1 MTDAE
6 QKLWARIRGKQICG
20 VQFYRQKPML
30 DFILDFYAPAVG
42 LVIEIDGGQHFEP
55 EHQRQ
60 DALRDE
66 RLNEIGLEVLRFDNL
81 QVLLEL
87 DAVVERIFEVVSRK
101 VKPDRAALSY
111 R

>member
-1 MTDAE
+1 
-6 QKLWARIRGKQICG
+6 
-20 VQFYRQKPML
+20 VQFYRQKPLL
-30 DFILDFYAPAVG
+30 DFILDFYAPAAR

-87 DAVVERIFEVVSRK
+87 DAVVERIYEVVSRK
-101 VKPDRAALSY
+101 VKADRAALSH